1 MKTPQR
7 QLPGTFAVFIV
18 FALGL
23 IASSNCYAEKHK
35 HINLAGG
42 KGLPFSDGV
51 IAGKTL

>member
-1 MKTPQR
+1 MQTPQR
-7 QLPGTFAVFIV
+7 LFPCTFAVFIV
-18 FALGL
+18 ALGL
-23 IASSNCYAEKHK
+23 ITSSNCYAEKHE

>member
-7 QLPGTFAVFIV
+7 LFPGTFAVFIV

-23 IASSNCYAEKHK
+23 IGNSNCYAEKHE

-42 KGLPFSDGV
+42 
-51 IAGKTL
+51 

>member
-7 QLPGTFAVFIV
+7 LFPGAVAVFIV
-18 FALGL
+18 FAWGL

-42 KGLPFSDGV
+42 KAFPLATG
-51 IAGKTL
+51 